1 MNQLYFKKNN
11 NDVKVCYD
19 KLCVDA
25 KGKNAEI
32 ITNAV
37 VFSLVCL
44 GIGAIL
50 SSIK

>member
-1 MNQLYFKKNN
+1 MNQLYFKKN

-19 KLCVDA
+19 KLCVNA
-25 KGKNAEI
+25 KGKNAEL

-37 VFSLVCL
+37 AFSLVCL

-50 SSIK
+50 RSIK